1 MIENNKSEQNVR
13 SDHYTVFQMYC
24 ENDVSKRFKHL
35 KDKLSDKNLMFK
47 FDGSHY
53 AIFVLDAEDMAQIT
67 NYTLTLEETEDFAE
81 KYNGKREKLYGI

>member
-1 MIENNKSEQNVR
+1 MMMNNSKSKQNIR

-24 ENDVSKRFKHL
+24 ENEVSKRFKQL
-35 KDKLSDKNLMFK
+35 KEKLSEKSLMFK

-67 NYTLTLEETEDFAE
+67 DFTLTLEEAEDFAE
-81 KYNGKREKLYGI
+81 KYEGKREN

>member
-1 MIENNKSEQNVR
+1 MMMDNSKSKQR

-67 NYTLTLEETEDFAE
+67 DYTLTLEQVEEFDE
-81 KYNGKREKLYGI
+81 KYNGKRE

>member
-1 MIENNKSEQNVR
+1 MNKR

-24 ENDVSKRFKHL
+24 ENDVSKRFKCL
-35 KDKLSDKNLMFK
+35 KDKLADKNLMFK

-67 NYTLTLEETEDFAE
+67 DYTLTLEKVEDFAE
-81 KYNGKREKLYGI
+81 KHNGKRE

>member
-1 MIENNKSEQNVR
+1 MMMDNSKSKQR

-24 ENDVSKRFKHL
+24 EKNVSKRFKCL

-53 AIFVLDAEDMAQIT
+53 AIFVLDAEDMAQVT
-67 NYTLTLEETEDFAE
+67 DYTLTLEQVEDFAE